1 LSCQDAISAV
11 PAGSCSACDDD
22 AGLGSYQGLL
32 ECLEGLP
39 DPRRKRGMRHRAAV
53 VLGFAVAAVMAGADS
68 VTAIAEWASDV
79 PPEVLEALGAHRDRR
94 GRLVPPSRPTFRRVL
109 RRLDGQALAAAFGT

>member
-1 LSCQDAISAV
+1 MRVSDQRSRSVPGASLFCPDAISAV
-11 PAGSCSACDDD
+11 PAASCSACDDD

-53 VLGFAVAAVMAGADS
+53 VLGFAVAAVMARGARLLDLAWAGS
-68 VTAIAEWASDV
+68 RVAIIAE
-79 PPEVLEALGAHRDRR
+79 
-94 GRLVPPSRPTFRRVL
+94 
-109 RRLDGQALAAAFGT
+109 

>member
-1 LSCQDAISAV
+1 LSCQDARSAV

-32 ECLEGLP
+32 ECLEGLA

-53 VLGFAVAAVMAGADS
+53 VPGFAVAAVMACGARLLDLAWAACS
-68 VTAIAEWASDV
+68 VEIIAE
-79 PPEVLEALGAHRDRR
+79 
-94 GRLVPPSRPTFRRVL
+94 
-109 RRLDGQALAAAFGT
+109 